1 MGVNTAE
8 ATTDLLVNAV
18 AAMQA
23 MDIPP
28 LPSGYYG
35 LIGSPF
41 FVASLKR
48 EVGEKSWSGSQTAG
62 DDAKETGIIA
72 RWHGVEFI
80 SSSRTLPAAGAT
92 EEVAILTGANSLAFA
107 DLSSVATHTVLPT
120 PSIADPLG
128 LKGVSSWVARLGA
141 AAIARQVEQG
151 SAATRYNFIKLT
163 TKYVVPA
170 GATGFG
176 AQTQQAKTA
185 K

>member
-18 AAMQA
+18 AAMQS

-80 SSSRTLPAAGAT
+80 TSSRTLPAGAPAT

-107 DLSSVATHTVLPT
+107 DLSSVQTHTVLPT

-128 LKGVSSWVARLGA
+128 LRGVSSWIARLGA
-141 AAIARQVEQG
+141 AVIARQVEQG
-151 SAATRYNFIKLT
+151 SAATRYNFIKLK
-163 TKYVVPA
+163 TKYVVPV
-170 GATGFG
+170 
-176 AQTQQAKTA
+176 
-185 K
+185 